1 MDGLDA
7 KIVDQEVQGALKFQL
22 SPQDLDLSADHIHHL
37 TWEVRMPQQHCR
49 TQENSKHSVH
59 QAVLLR
65 LGASN
70 DRGGLGLHHL
80 NAQSDECTIGIRAR
94 GFWASHL

>member
-37 TWEVRMPQQHCR
+37 TGIGKLECR
-49 TQENSKHSVH
+49 SSIVAPRRT
-59 QAVLLR
+59 
-65 LGASN
+65 AS
-70 DRGGLGLHHL
+70 
-80 NAQSDECTIGIRAR
+80 IR
-94 GFWASHL
+94 FIKQFFYV